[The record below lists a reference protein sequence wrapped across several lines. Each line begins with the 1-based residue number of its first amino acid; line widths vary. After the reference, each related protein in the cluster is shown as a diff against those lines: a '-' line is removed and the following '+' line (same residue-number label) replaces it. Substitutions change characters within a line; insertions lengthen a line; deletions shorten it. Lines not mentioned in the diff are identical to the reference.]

1 MFDHTLSCRPE
12 RAEPPKN
19 GCCYSFARSGIKT
32 FSYSTRVS
40 PLITVKS
47 HCLFLFLARLFPP
60 CLLFLPIMRWSI
72 PWQNIESFQY
82 THQVTNQ
89 PTPGSFGSVSEF
101 LSSTILRD
109 LVDRP
114 TDWAGGEKRNE
125 CVISNVFACE
135 SLWWEWADI
144 FYMCTL
150 GSGGKEAE
158 TNTLLYFATH
168 PWRNYAF
175 FTQDKVKR
183 FFFQLRHDDDGL
195 PEWLHR

>member
-89 PTPGSFGSVSEF
+89 PTNQPPDLLVVCLSFFPPQSWGIW
-101 LSSTILRD
+101 ST
-109 LVDRP
+109 DRP
-114 TDWAGGEKRNE
+114 TEPGERNETNALFRMSSRVSRFDGSGRTSSICVLSVQGEKKPK
-125 CVISNVFACE
+125 
-135 SLWWEWADI
+135 L
-144 FYMCTL
+144 
-150 GSGGKEAE
+150 
-158 TNTLLYFATH
+158 TH
-168 PWRNYAF
+168 F
-175 FTQDKVKR
+175 FT
-183 FFFQLRHDDDGL
+183 L
-195 PEWLHR
+195 PPTPGEITLFSPKIK